1 MMLQTD
7 NYGMDIMCE
16 KVDKSY
22 QMRGLEWCCQMH
34 DFKMFSFI
42 QPEFPLRMKYLG
54 IDS

>member
-42 QPEFPLRMKYLG
+42 HSTRISPKNEIFRY
-54 IDS
+54 